1 MQSNMPTLVQLYTLF
16 SLFASKGRGGRYTRE
31 RMIILSYKKGQK
43 CFHHDENNFVLRFYG
58 IHDIKG
64 LHRFFNDATPL
75 YYINLYNGKVI
86 HIINKD
92 KKLSIRT

>member
-1 MQSNMPTLVQLYTLF
+1 
-16 SLFASKGRGGRYTRE
+16 
-31 RMIILSYKKGQK
+31 MIILSYKKGQK

-75 YYINLYNGKVI
+75 YYINLYNG
-86 HIINKD
+86 
-92 KKLSIRT
+92 R